1 VRKDWTNKGLWV
13 VYLAL
18 LGVLLPHTAWAFG
31 RFESDNAGLF
41 GLKWGQATAWL
52 AAFAFEAAIAVLTSK
67 LARHIETTPR
77 YTSGNIER
85 RKFRYRYVNAYSF
98 GLLVST
104 GVSMVA
110 NLAHAVEFG
119 QPLAIFSS
127 PLASP
132 GLFSVAFGA
141 ILPIVSLLFARVL
154 SNVAEAE
161 QGEDEALVEAKATIK
176 ELRKELKATEAQITA
191 AEQRAIEAET
201 RFGAAG
207 DLFARLFAAEKRIRI
222 LAVAETWP
230 ALPQSSIA
238 KIAESSPAYVS
249 EVLRDTADG
258 NGSAPQ
264 PELAE
269 AAVEAE

>member
-1 VRKDWTNKGLWV
+1 VKERWTNRALWF

-18 LGVLLPHTAWAFG
+18 LGVLLPHTAWAFS
-31 RFESDNAGLF
+31 RFEPDN
-41 GLKWGQATAWL
+41 KWGQATAWL

-77 YTSGNIER
+77 YRGEDIEK

-104 GVSMVA
+104 IVSMVA

-119 QPLAIFSS
+119 QTLAIFSS

-161 QGEDEALVEAKATIK
+161 EEENEELKEAKTAIK

-207 DLFARLFAAEKRIRI
+207 DLFARLFATEKRVRI

-249 EVLRDTADG
+249 EVLREDAGD
-258 NGSAPQ
+258 NGHQPQ
-264 PELAE
+264 PEPAE
-269 AAVEAE
+269 AAEVEQ